1 MTLYFYAIEALALL
15 TTADASVG
23 WKALRWRPGTLLTVA
38 TVAFGLAVNG
48 GLRGLFLKPINVRG
62 IPPWRLR
69 RLFPVPHGFLA
80 RTLGA
85 GRGGWGC
92 WLFAEG
98 TLTAI
103 IIAALGNTVAS
114 APLFLVLL
122 AALALSTGR
131 PEGAR

>member
-1 MTLYFYAIEALALL
+1 VPPRALPEAHQRAGHPALAP
-15 TTADASVG
+15 AA
-23 WKALRWRPGTLLTVA
+23 AL
-38 TVAFGLAVNG
+38 
-48 GLRGLFLKPINVRG
+48 
-62 IPPWRLR
+62 
-69 RLFPVPHGFLA
+69 PVPHGFLA

-85 GRGGWGC
+85 GRGGSGY